1 MCGCSKHTA
10 DNAATAAQPGA
21 LTLKVEDMTCGH
33 CASTITGAI
42 EGAFPG
48 SKVKADPASKLV
60 SVTGAADAARVAAVV
75 REAGYTPALA

>member
-1 MCGCSKHTA
+1 MCSCSKHTA
-10 DNAATAAQPGA
+10 DDAASAADPGA

-48 SKVKADPASKLV
+48 TRVKADPASKLV
-60 SVTGAADAARVAAVV
+60 SVTGAADATAIAAVV
-75 REAGYTPALA
+75 REAGYTPAMA